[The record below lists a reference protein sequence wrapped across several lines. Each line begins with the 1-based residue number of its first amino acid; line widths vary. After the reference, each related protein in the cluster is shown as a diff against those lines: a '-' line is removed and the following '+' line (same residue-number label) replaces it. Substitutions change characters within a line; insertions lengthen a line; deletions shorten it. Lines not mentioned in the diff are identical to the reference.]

1 MLIRGTPCGMLL
13 PWRAYP
19 QIFENLCIYVF
30 ALPAVRKIFFQ
41 FVCLKYDR
49 IFRCGIVIDV
59 GPIVCVDPKLA
70 SGADEKK
77 PAYSKFE

>member
-1 MLIRGTPCGMLL
+1 MRAVCSYHGEHTPKFLKICVFRFCLAGCSKNIFPILI
-13 PWRAYP
+13 
-19 QIFENLCIYVF
+19 VF
-30 ALPAVRKIFFQ
+30 SNF
-41 FVCLKYDR
+41 DR
-49 IFRCGIVIDV
+49 IFGCGIIIDV